1 MSLSKEE
8 LVLAACLLET
18 TDASLSAEDAMS
30 DVKQIMMNLPESLDP
45 AYRGL
50 LAKAACILLSSNRFS
65 PGAAIA
71 EARKVMT
78 LAGFGYILIHAFL
91 PYQGGGSLEASISP
105 DPTAIRERADA
116 SGKGHLGIR
125 GAQEHRTLRA

>member
-8 LVLAACLLET
+8 FVLAACLLET
-18 TDASLSAEDAMS
+18 TDASLSAMS

-78 LAGFGYILIHAFL
+78 LAGF
-91 PYQGGGSLEASISP
+91 
-105 DPTAIRERADA
+105 
-116 SGKGHLGIR
+116 
-125 GAQEHRTLRA
+125 

>member
-8 LVLAACLLET
+8 FVLAACLLET
-18 TDASLSAEDAMS
+18 TDASLSAVAPLLNAPTWSGAASLSAEDAMS

-78 LAGFGYILIHAFL
+78 LAGF
-91 PYQGGGSLEASISP
+91 
-105 DPTAIRERADA
+105 
-116 SGKGHLGIR
+116 
-125 GAQEHRTLRA
+125 

>member
-1 MSLSKEE
+1 
-8 LVLAACLLET
+8 
-18 TDASLSAEDAMS
+18 MS
-30 DVKQIMMNLPESLDP
+30 DVKQIMMNLTESLDP

-78 LAGFGYILIHAFL
+78 LAGF
-91 PYQGGGSLEASISP
+91 
-105 DPTAIRERADA
+105 
-116 SGKGHLGIR
+116 
-125 GAQEHRTLRA
+125 

>member
-1 MSLSKEE
+1 MSLRKEE

-18 TDASLSAEDAMS
+18 TDASLSAEDAMG
-30 DVKQIMMNLPESLDP
+30 DVKQIMNLPESLDP

-78 LAGFGYILIHAFL
+78 LAGF
-91 PYQGGGSLEASISP
+91 
-105 DPTAIRERADA
+105 
-116 SGKGHLGIR
+116 
-125 GAQEHRTLRA
+125 

>member
-1 MSLSKEE
+1 MSLRKEE

-18 TDASLSAEDAMS
+18 TDASLSAEDAMG

-78 LAGFGYILIHAFL
+78 LAGFSYILLHAFL
-91 PYQGGGSLEASISP
+91 PYRGGGVALKPPSAWILQP
-105 DPTAIRERADA
+105 
-116 SGKGHLGIR
+116 
-125 GAQEHRTLRA
+125 

>member
-18 TDASLSAEDAMS
+18 TAEDAMS

-78 LAGFGYILIHAFL
+78 LAGF
-91 PYQGGGSLEASISP
+91 
-105 DPTAIRERADA
+105 
-116 SGKGHLGIR
+116 
-125 GAQEHRTLRA
+125 

>member
-8 LVLAACLLET
+8 FVLAACLLET

-71 EARKVMT
+71 EALESHDACRV
-78 LAGFGYILIHAFL
+78 LIHSYPCL
-91 PYQGGGSLEASISP
+91 SSV
-105 DPTAIRERADA
+105 
-116 SGKGHLGIR
+116 SGR
-125 GAQEHRTLRA
+125 GEP

>member
-1 MSLSKEE
+1 MMSLSKEE

-50 LAKAACILLSSNRFS
+50 LAKAACHDACRVLIHSYPCLSS
-65 PGAAIA
+65 
-71 EARKVMT
+71 V
-78 LAGFGYILIHAFL
+78 
-91 PYQGGGSLEASISP
+91 
-105 DPTAIRERADA
+105 
-116 SGKGHLGIR
+116 SGR
-125 GAQEHRTLRA
+125 GEP

>member
-1 MSLSKEE
+1 MMSLRKEE

-18 TDASLSAEDAMS
+18 TDASLSAEDAMG

-50 LAKAACILLSSNRFS
+50 LAKAACFLLSSNRFS

-78 LAGFGYILIHAFL
+78 LAGF
-91 PYQGGGSLEASISP
+91 
-105 DPTAIRERADA
+105 
-116 SGKGHLGIR
+116 
-125 GAQEHRTLRA
+125 

>member
-1 MSLSKEE
+1 MSFG
-8 LVLAACLLET
+8 T

-78 LAGFGYILIHAFL
+78 LAGF
-91 PYQGGGSLEASISP
+91 
-105 DPTAIRERADA
+105 
-116 SGKGHLGIR
+116 
-125 GAQEHRTLRA
+125 

>member
-1 MSLSKEE
+1 
-8 LVLAACLLET
+8 
-18 TDASLSAEDAMS
+18 MS

-78 LAGFGYILIHAFL
+78 LAGF
-91 PYQGGGSLEASISP
+91 
-105 DPTAIRERADA
+105 
-116 SGKGHLGIR
+116 
-125 GAQEHRTLRA
+125 

>member
-50 LAKAACILLSSNRFS
+50 LTKAACILLSSNRLS

-78 LAGFGYILIHAFL
+78 LAGF
-91 PYQGGGSLEASISP
+91 
-105 DPTAIRERADA
+105 
-116 SGKGHLGIR
+116 
-125 GAQEHRTLRA
+125 

>member
-78 LAGFGYILIHAFL
+78 LAGVDTFL
-91 PYQGGGSLEASISP
+91 SMPFFR
-105 DPTAIRERADA
+105 IRE
-116 SGKGHLGIR
+116 G
-125 GAQEHRTLRA
+125 GALKPPSARIL

>member
-18 TDASLSAEDAMS
+18 T

-78 LAGFGYILIHAFL
+78 PAGF
-91 PYQGGGSLEASISP
+91 
-105 DPTAIRERADA
+105 
-116 SGKGHLGIR
+116 
-125 GAQEHRTLRA
+125 

>member
-50 LAKAACILLSSNRFS
+50 QI
-65 PGAAIA
+65 G
-71 EARKVMT
+71 
-78 LAGFGYILIHAFL
+78 
-91 PYQGGGSLEASISP
+91 
-105 DPTAIRERADA
+105 RA
-116 SGKGHLGIR
+116 HV
-125 GAQEHRTLRA
+125 

>member
-1 MSLSKEE
+1 MMSLSKEE

-30 DVKQIMMNLPESLDP
+30 DVKQIMMNLPESLD
-45 AYRGL
+45 RGL

-78 LAGFGYILIHAFL
+78 LAGF
-91 PYQGGGSLEASISP
+91 
-105 DPTAIRERADA
+105 
-116 SGKGHLGIR
+116 
-125 GAQEHRTLRA
+125 

>member
-1 MSLSKEE
+1 MMSLSKEE

-18 TDASLSAEDAMS
+18 TDASLSAE
-30 DVKQIMMNLPESLDP
+30 VKQIMMNLPESLDP

-78 LAGFGYILIHAFL
+78 LAGF
-91 PYQGGGSLEASISP
+91 
-105 DPTAIRERADA
+105 
-116 SGKGHLGIR
+116 
-125 GAQEHRTLRA
+125 

>member
-1 MSLSKEE
+1 MMSLSKEE
-8 LVLAACLLET
+8 FVLAACLLET

-30 DVKQIMMNLPESLDP
+30 DVKNLPESLDP

-78 LAGFGYILIHAFL
+78 LAGF
-91 PYQGGGSLEASISP
+91 
-105 DPTAIRERADA
+105 
-116 SGKGHLGIR
+116 
-125 GAQEHRTLRA
+125 

>member
-8 LVLAACLLET
+8 LVLSPTLFVAS
-18 TDASLSAEDAMS
+18 DASLSAEDAMS

-65 PGAAIA
+65 P
-71 EARKVMT
+71 
-78 LAGFGYILIHAFL
+78 
-91 PYQGGGSLEASISP
+91 
-105 DPTAIRERADA
+105 
-116 SGKGHLGIR
+116 
-125 GAQEHRTLRA
+125 

>member
-50 LAKAACILLSSNRFS
+50 LAKAACILLSS

-78 LAGFGYILIHAFL
+78 LAGF
-91 PYQGGGSLEASISP
+91 
-105 DPTAIRERADA
+105 
-116 SGKGHLGIR
+116 
-125 GAQEHRTLRA
+125 

>member
-30 DVKQIMMNLPESLDP
+30 DVKGVVILAATNRPESLDP

-78 LAGFGYILIHAFL
+78 LAGF
-91 PYQGGGSLEASISP
+91 
-105 DPTAIRERADA
+105 
-116 SGKGHLGIR
+116 
-125 GAQEHRTLRA
+125 

>member
-50 LAKAACILLSSNRFS
+50 LAKPRVFCFRQ
-65 PGAAIA
+65 
-71 EARKVMT
+71 T
-78 LAGFGYILIHAFL
+78 GFR
-91 PYQGGGSLEASISP
+91 
-105 DPTAIRERADA
+105 RER
-116 SGKGHLGIR
+116 
-125 GAQEHRTLRA
+125 Q

>member
-8 LVLAACLLET
+8 FVLAACLLET
-18 TDASLSAEDAMS
+18 TDASLSAED
-30 DVKQIMMNLPESLDP
+30 IMMNLPESLDP

-78 LAGFGYILIHAFL
+78 LAGF
-91 PYQGGGSLEASISP
+91 
-105 DPTAIRERADA
+105 
-116 SGKGHLGIR
+116 
-125 GAQEHRTLRA
+125 

>member
-1 MSLSKEE
+1 MMSLSEGRTRIGSA
-8 LVLAACLLET
+8 VFET

-30 DVKQIMMNLPESLDP
+30 DEADYDELPESLDP

-78 LAGFGYILIHAFL
+78 LAGLIHSYPCL
-91 PYQGGGSLEASISP
+91 SSVSGRGSLEASISP
-105 DPTAIRERADA
+105 DPTAIR
-116 SGKGHLGIR
+116 GKG
-125 GAQEHRTLRA
+125 

>member
-8 LVLAACLLET
+8 FVLAACLLET

-50 LAKAACILLSSNRFS
+50 LAKAAAFCFRQ
-65 PGAAIA
+65 
-71 EARKVMT
+71 T
-78 LAGFGYILIHAFL
+78 GFR
-91 PYQGGGSLEASISP
+91 
-105 DPTAIRERADA
+105 RER
-116 SGKGHLGIR
+116 
-125 GAQEHRTLRA
+125 Q

>member
-1 MSLSKEE
+1 MMSLRKEE

-18 TDASLSAEDAMS
+18 T

-78 LAGFGYILIHAFL
+78 LAGF
-91 PYQGGGSLEASISP
+91 
-105 DPTAIRERADA
+105 
-116 SGKGHLGIR
+116 
-125 GAQEHRTLRA
+125 

>member
-1 MSLSKEE
+1 MSLRKEE

-18 TDASLSAEDAMS
+18 TDASLSAEDAMG

-50 LAKAACILLSSNRFS
+50 LLSSNRFS

-78 LAGFGYILIHAFL
+78 LAGF
-91 PYQGGGSLEASISP
+91 
-105 DPTAIRERADA
+105 
-116 SGKGHLGIR
+116 
-125 GAQEHRTLRA
+125 

>member
-8 LVLAACLLET
+8 FVLAACLLET

-50 LAKAACILLSSNRFS
+50 
-65 PGAAIA
+65 
-71 EARKVMT
+71 RKGRVYSAFVKQVF
-78 LAGFGYILIHAFL
+78 AG
-91 PYQGGGSLEASISP
+91 
-105 DPTAIRERADA
+105 
-116 SGKGHLGIR
+116 SGNS
-125 GAQEHRTLRA
+125 